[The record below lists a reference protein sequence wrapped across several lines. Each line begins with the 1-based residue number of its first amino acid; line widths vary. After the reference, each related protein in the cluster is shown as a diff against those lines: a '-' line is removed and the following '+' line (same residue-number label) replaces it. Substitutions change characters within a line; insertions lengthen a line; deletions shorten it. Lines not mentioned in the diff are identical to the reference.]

1 MGYGASINRQNM
13 KSLSAFL
20 FTLFVLCQG
29 AAQAEEEPLG
39 RLFLTPQQ
47 RAVLDRQRM
56 QNTNFQANESS
67 QTFNGEIR
75 RSNGSSIRWVNGEAN
90 WNTTGAKQN
99 VPVGDTYHPGTG
111 ERQSLL
117 GSGGSITIK
126 PGGSTK

>member
-1 MGYGASINRQNM
+1 M
-13 KSLSAFL
+13 KHLVA
-20 FTLFVLCQG
+20 FTLITLTLCPG
-29 AAQAEEEPLG
+29 VTQAEQEPLG

-47 RAVLDRQRM
+47 RASLDRQRL
-56 QNTNFQANESS
+56 QNNNFQANQAS

-75 RSNGSSIRWVNGEAN
+75 RSNGSSVRWVNGEAN
-90 WNTTGAKQN
+90 WNTPPTQQN
-99 VPVGDTYHPGTG
+99 IVVGDTYHPGTG

>member
-1 MGYGASINRQNM
+1 M
-13 KSLSAFL
+13 KILTVFLLAILTLSPGI
-20 FTLFVLCQG
+20 TT
-29 AAQAEEEPLG
+29 AEQEPLG

-47 RAVLDRQRM
+47 RATLDRQRQ
-56 QNTNFQANESS
+56 QNTNFQANEAS

-99 VPVGDTYHPGTG
+99 MAVGDTYHPGTG

-126 PGGSTK
+126 PGGSAK

>member
-1 MGYGASINRQNM
+1 M